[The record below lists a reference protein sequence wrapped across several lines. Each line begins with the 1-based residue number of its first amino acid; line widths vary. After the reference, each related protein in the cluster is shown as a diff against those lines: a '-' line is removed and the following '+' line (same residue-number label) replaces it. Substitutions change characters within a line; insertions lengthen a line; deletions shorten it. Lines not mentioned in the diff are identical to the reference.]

1 VLTCHLGGNLSGLM
15 NLLGTL
21 AIVLGVMAAVFTS
34 AVIIV
39 SIAEHRL
46 KRRQAANANQLP
58 RCM

>member
-1 VLTCHLGGNLSGLM
+1 M